1 LLTSYHIIL
10 TSLLTSYHIILTSLL
25 TSYHIILTSLQ
36 TSYHIIL
43 IDKDPVQ
50 QRRSV
55 PRQPS
60 FKSKY
65 NTHSSLNKS
74 VRFSAS
80 SKEKD
85 KGFEGMCQLD
95 RLHI

>member
-1 LLTSYHIIL
+1 M
-10 TSLLTSYHIILTSLL
+10 
-25 TSYHIILTSLQ
+25 
-36 TSYHIIL
+36 
-43 IDKDPVQ
+43 
-50 QRRSV
+50 RSV

-85 KGFEGMCQLD
+85 EGFEGMCQLD
-95 RLHI
+95 RLHIWCGARWMVIRYI